1 MVHVG
6 QPQAGEVRRLR
17 QLTVKLPLRTA
28 RPVLPARRFLRIAVV
43 AVVAVPA
50 CGQAESAGEGVAS
63 TTTSI
68 SATTARLST
77 TSAPSTSAL
86 ATAPPPTE
94 PPTTSSP
101 PTTAPAPA
109 TTPPPPPTAPPP
121 TTAPRDEPLQL
132 SGDSVG
138 VARFGEDAE
147 RSLASLSEKLGSP
160 SEDTGWEEFLP
171 ESEVEGTEY
180 AAVAGQ
186 YYQSDDNLGPAW
198 GYAVHRK
205 VCWETLC
212 VRLGG
217 ESQETAQLRGWEW
230 NTEDYLPPTATVSNA
245 ELAGTGIQLG
255 STWEELQAAYPGVV
269 AGRAEGGALAVDNRP
284 WDGFFDGVSE
294 WRLSGT
300 SAQEQPNY
308 APPDAQVV
316 RLSAGEGPQ
325 PGCC

>member
-77 TSAPSTSAL
+77 TSAPSTSAP

-109 TTPPPPPTAPPP
+109 TTPPPP

-230 NTEDYLPPTATVSNA
+230 TTEDYLPPTATVSNA

>member
-1 MVHVG
+1 M
-6 QPQAGEVRRLR
+6 QS
-17 QLTVKLPLRTA
+17 
-28 RPVLPARRFLRIAVV
+28 
-43 AVVAVPA
+43 VP
-50 CGQAESAGEGVAS
+50 
-63 TTTSI
+63 
-68 SATTARLST
+68 
-77 TSAPSTSAL
+77 
-86 ATAPPPTE
+86 
-94 PPTTSSP
+94 
-101 PTTAPAPA
+101 
-109 TTPPPPPTAPPP
+109 
-121 TTAPRDEPLQL
+121 
-132 SGDSVG
+132 
-138 VARFGEDAE
+138 
-147 RSLASLSEKLGSP
+147 LASLSEKLGSP

-294 WRLSGT
+294 WRLSGHFGPGAT
-300 SAQEQPNY
+300 QLRTARCSGGALVGRGGPATGVLLTGPAEC
-308 APPDAQVV
+308 
-316 RLSAGEGPQ
+316 LSAEGFRSW
-325 PGCC
+325 CYTSCEIELIAV

>member
-28 RPVLPARRFLRIAVV
+28 RPVLPARRFLRIAVVAVV

-109 TTPPPPPTAPPP
+109 TTPPPP

>member
-43 AVVAVPA
+43 AVVAVVAVPA

-77 TSAPSTSAL
+77 TSAP

>member
-1 MVHVG
+1 
-6 QPQAGEVRRLR
+6 
-17 QLTVKLPLRTA
+17 
-28 RPVLPARRFLRIAVV
+28 
-43 AVVAVPA
+43 
-50 CGQAESAGEGVAS
+50 
-63 TTTSI
+63 
-68 SATTARLST
+68 
-77 TSAPSTSAL
+77 
-86 ATAPPPTE
+86 
-94 PPTTSSP
+94 
-101 PTTAPAPA
+101 
-109 TTPPPPPTAPPP
+109 PPP

>member
-1 MVHVG
+1 M
-6 QPQAGEVRRLR
+6 L
-17 QLTVKLPLRTA
+17 
-28 RPVLPARRFLRIAVV
+28 ARRFRPV
-43 AVVAVPA
+43 AVVTVVVVSA

-63 TTTSI
+63 TTTTSQT
-68 SATTARLST
+68 ATTARLST
-77 TSAPSTSAL
+77 TLAPTTAAPTTSAP

-101 PTTAPAPA
+101 PTTPPAPA
-109 TTPPPPPTAPPP
+109 TTPPPP
-121 TTAPRDEPLQL
+121 TTAPRNEPLQL
-132 SGDSVG
+132 AGDGVG
-138 VARFGEDAE
+138 VAKFGEDAQ
-147 RSLASLSEKLGSP
+147 RSLESLSEKLGSP
-160 SEDTGWEEFLP
+160 SEDTGWEDFLP

-186 YYQSDDNLGPAW
+186 YYESDDNLGPAW

-205 VCWETLC
+205 VCWDTLC

-230 NTEDYLPPTATVSNA
+230 NTEDYQPPTATVSNA
-245 ELAGTGIQLG
+245 QLAGTGIQLG

-300 SAQEQPNY
+300 SIQEQPNY

-316 RLSAGEGPQ
+316 RLSAGDGPQ

>member
-77 TSAPSTSAL
+77 TSAPSTSAP

-109 TTPPPPPTAPPP
+109 TTPPPP

-138 VARFGEDAE
+138 VARFGEDAG

-230 NTEDYLPPTATVSNA
+230 TTEDYLPPTATVSNA

>member
-1 MVHVG
+1 M
-6 QPQAGEVRRLR
+6 
-17 QLTVKLPLRTA
+17 
-28 RPVLPARRFLRIAVV
+28 

-77 TSAPSTSAL
+77 TSAPSTSAP